1 MHALLGGGNRLEG
14 SPLIHQTP
22 REHNVRTINIIS
34 VETWKETHNY
44 GFNFQLTIQGGPIN
58 VNFDL
63 SLLIISTSLTVPNDK
78 INVDERRQI

>member
-1 MHALLGGGNRLEG
+1 MQHLHKRLVAG
-14 SPLIHQTP
+14 CIFI
-22 REHNVRTINIIS
+22 TINIIS
-34 VETWKETHNY
+34 DETWKETHNY

-63 SLLIISTSLTVPNDK
+63 SLLIISTSLTIPNDK